1 MYRNFF
7 FFQIRES
14 IKKSMVP
21 AKPWTQEILTR
32 VTSVKTPTHQ
42 FCNSCQVS
50 LCNICVKKHKD
61 EFKSLSHEIVNF
73 EERKS
78 QVVFLGCKD
87 HPGQRCESHCINCKK
102 PVCFKCIL
110 SGPHKVEELMET
122 FERRR

>member
-7 FFQIRES
+7 FFQIRED
-14 IKKSMVP
+14 IKKSMAQ
-21 AKPWTQEILTR
+21 AKPWALDILTR
-32 VTSVKTPTHQ
+32 DLCETSTQQ

-61 EFKSLSHEIVNF
+61 EFKSLSHDIVNF

-78 QVVFLGCKD
+78 QLLFPECYG
-87 HPGQRCESHCINCKK
+87 HPGHRCEAQCNNFNT

-110 SGPHKVEELMET
+110 SGPHKVRM
-122 FERRR
+122 